1 MPVPTRAAK
10 TSERWFTRTEVRALS
25 GAPDNH
31 SLREA
36 QAAGL
41 VAPQRLANR
50 MLIYTEADIRALRDE
65 RRRRGLRVPSVAG
78 FD

>member
-1 MPVPTRAAK
+1 MPAPTRTAK
-10 TSERWFTRTEVRALS
+10 QSERLYTRTEARALS
-25 GAPDNH
+25 GSPDNH
-31 SLREA
+31 ALREA

-50 MLIYTEADIRALRDE
+50 MWVYSTADIRALRDQ
-65 RRRRGLRVPSVAG
+65 RRRRGLRVPVVEG

>member
-1 MPVPTRAAK
+1 MPAPTRVAK
-10 TSERWFTRTEVRALS
+10 TSDRFYTRTEARALS

-41 VAPQRLANR
+41 VSPQRLANR
-50 MLIYTEADIRALRDE
+50 MWLYSEDDIRALRDQ
-65 RRRRGLRVPSVAG
+65 RRRRGLRVPNVDG
-78 FD
+78 FK